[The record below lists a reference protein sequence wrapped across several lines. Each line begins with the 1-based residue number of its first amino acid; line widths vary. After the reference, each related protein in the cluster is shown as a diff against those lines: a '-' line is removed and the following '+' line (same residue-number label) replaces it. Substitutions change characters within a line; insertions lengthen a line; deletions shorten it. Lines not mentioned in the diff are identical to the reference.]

1 MARPPAQRKLEQGI
15 GPFEYRGGAE
25 ALLAGDDY
33 ACAAFVTGA
42 GRRRLTRRRGVGG
55 YPLGTYRRGHQ
66 RPDAGQEP
74 AGPQRRTACMTTTID
89 ALDADWQLKACLLY
103 TSPS

>member
-55 YPLGTYRRGHQ
+55 YPVVPTVEGINDPTPAKNPPARREG
-66 RPDAGQEP
+66 RLA
-74 AGPQRRTACMTTTID
+74 
-89 ALDADWQLKACLLY
+89 
-103 TSPS
+103 

>member
-42 GRRRLTRRRGVGG
+42 GRR
-55 YPLGTYRRGHQ
+55 
-66 RPDAGQEP
+66 
-74 AGPQRRTACMTTTID
+74 
-89 ALDADWQLKACLLY
+89 
-103 TSPS
+103 